1 MKFALIIYGLT
12 SWPIHGFFGTEETC
26 KAFIHEIND
35 QRVAGGQP
43 KHKYRCAPIVSDPIY
58 YSK

>member
-12 SWPIHGFFGTEETC
+12 SWPIHAFFGTEAVCEE
-26 KAFIHEIND
+26 FIHEIND
-35 QRVAGGQP
+35 QRVADDLP
-43 KHKYRCAPIVSDPIY
+43 RHKYRCAPIVAEPIF